1 MKRLAERLMN
11 HQFWIERATERKD
24 IENVIQ
30 SLRSRRNSDLILQVD
45 YPITSV
51 RPPGSMGLTI
61 PSFLEMTFYRNDRT
75 FCAPGTLTYPHPLDA
90 DCASTKPTAVLPECW
105 QLKGFDLAP
114 ISLGKVTATTILKM
128 LFRSCFRFWIIIR
141 GAAILQL
148 IRNVFGAPS

>member
-61 PSFLEMTFYRNDRT
+61 PSFLEMT
-75 FCAPGTLTYPHPLDA
+75 LDA
-90 DCASTKPTAVLPECW
+90 DCASTKPTVVLPECW